1 MYKQGFTLM
10 EMLIVVTIIGI
21 LAAIV
26 LPRFTA
32 SATQSKKSAH
42 IQERVTMNGVMEIF
56 YFKNES
62 YPTAMTNAG
71 WVSNLDDYTVY
82 FPDSVPSTCNQNT
95 GWEISGGRISMTGH
109 NNHE

>member
-1 MYKQGFTLM
+1 M

-26 LPRFTA
+26 LPRFIA
-32 SATQSKKSAH
+32 SSTQSKKSAH
-42 IQERVTMNGVMEIF
+42 IQDRTSINSVIEMF
-56 YFKNES
+56 SFKNES
-62 YPTAMTNAG
+62 YPTSMSNDG
-71 WVSNLDDYTVY
+71 WVSILGDYTLY

-109 NNHE
+109 DNHE